1 MTKGRGP
8 KRPVTKHGGGWFKL
22 LFGDHKPAGR
32 GPAGT
37 GTAGVTGSTV
47 ANLRQGL
54 EASTVAL
61 GLLLWQ
67 APCLVLEFG
76 ALKGMPSLR
85 LAAAVRTS
93 RPVKQRIANNKA
105 HDPPPSFC
113 GISPNDGARTRNHA
127 LVLSYRP
134 PLPVEVGMAT
144 SIVSY
149 LLEFTNIWRLLE
161 GNFFS
166 PACRAT
172 VTGFSTGLSYV
183 YLKRGDLRRG
193 PSTGTCELYL

>member
-1 MTKGRGP
+1 M
-8 KRPVTKHGGGWFKL
+8 VQII
-22 LFGDHKPAGR
+22 GDHKPAGR
-32 GPAGT
+32 GPGT

-113 GISPNDGARTRNHA
+113 GIFPNDGARTRNHA

>member
-105 HDPPPSFC
+105 HDPPPLFLRHFPERRCKDPQSRPSFILSSPTARGGWHGNLYRIVPI
-113 GISPNDGARTRNHA
+113 GIYEH
-127 LVLSYRP
+127 L
-134 PLPVEVGMAT
+134 EVIGR
-144 SIVSY
+144 
-149 LLEFTNIWRLLE
+149 EFL
-161 GNFFS
+161 F
-166 PACRAT
+166 
-172 VTGFSTGLSYV
+172 TGLP
-183 YLKRGDLRRG
+183 GDRDRLFDWPFLRLSQAGR
-193 PSTGTCELYL
+193 P